1 MMTRMTSFTLATAAL
16 ALSTS
21 AAIALDAQR
30 TLPPESAQ
38 PGIEGSTSLDAATAT
53 RVTPEADAGASAEV
67 QTDPAEDAAD
77 ASRLTPEADVGASAA
92 VSVSPADDATRITPE
107 AELGGEAGM
116 QADAA
121 VEAANAAL
129 ANGGPAR
136 ALSIDGEV
144 LGHIRNASI
153 DDRGMPVF
161 SLLLDPSLG
170 LEVETVTY
178 GGEAMVVGEEEI
190 ALQLSRA
197 QLVGAVEDWI
207 QTRN

>member
-1 MMTRMTSFTLATAAL
+1 MMTRMTSLTLATAAL

-21 AAIALDAQR
+21 AAIAQDTQSP
-30 TLPPESAQ
+30 LPPESAL
-38 PGIEGSTSLDAATAT
+38 PGIEGSAEVEAATDT
-53 RVTPEADAGASAEV
+53 RVTPDAEIDAEAGATAE
-67 QTDPAEDAAD
+67 TAAD
-77 ASRLTPEADVGASAA
+77 TRLTPESQEAQAIPVIESPDETRLTTETEVG
-92 VSVSPADDATRITPE
+92 TH
-107 AELGGEAGM
+107 AGM
-116 QADAA
+116 QGEEAVAAA
-121 VEAANAAL
+121 VAAL
-129 ANGGPAR
+129 SNGGPAL
-136 ALSIDGEV
+136 ALSTDGEV
-144 LGHIRNASI
+144 LGHIRNATV

-178 GGEAMVVGEEEI
+178 GGEATVVGEGEI